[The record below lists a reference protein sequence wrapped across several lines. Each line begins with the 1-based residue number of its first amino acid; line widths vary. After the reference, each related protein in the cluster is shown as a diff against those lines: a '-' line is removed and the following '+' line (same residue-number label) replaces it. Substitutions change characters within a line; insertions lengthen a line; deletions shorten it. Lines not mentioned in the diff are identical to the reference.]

1 MFAENPIK
9 RRKSRQIMVGD
20 VAVGGDAPITIQ
32 SMTNTDTC
40 DVPATVAQIQGI
52 VDAGADIVRVSVPT
66 MDAADAFG
74 LIRQQ
79 VNVPLVADIH
89 FDHKIALKVADL
101 GVDCLRINPGNIGP
115 DDRVRAVVEKA
126 RD

>member
-40 DVPATVAQIQGI
+40 DVPATVAQIQRI

-79 VNVPLVADIH
+79 VTVPLVADIT
-89 FDHKIALKVADL
+89 
-101 GVDCLRINPGNIGP
+101 RINTQTINTEIGNLKGNFVIEMYIGN
-115 DDRVRAVVEKA
+115 
-126 RD
+126 